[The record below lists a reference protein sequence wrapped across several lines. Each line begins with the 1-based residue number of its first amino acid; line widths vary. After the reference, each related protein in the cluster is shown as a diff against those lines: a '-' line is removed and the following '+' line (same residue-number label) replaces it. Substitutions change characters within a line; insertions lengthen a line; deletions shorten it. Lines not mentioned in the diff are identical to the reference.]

1 MSEQRVI
8 TAEDLHRMH
17 WISDPVVS
25 RQSGAICYISRTVSD
40 KHDGYHSHIRL
51 MDAKG
56 VRDIPFTAG
65 EQDTAPAWSPDGSQ
79 IAFLRK
85 QEHTRQ
91 VWLISAGGGEAR
103 VITNME
109 YGVSAF
115 QWSPDGKAL
124 LFKTETDIDKKHEP
138 HSEKNNQSEMPEAT
152 IVDRIKFKSDGVGL
166 WNGRRSHLFLLD
178 LLTKECIQLTSG
190 AFDVA
195 SFAWSADSCKIAY
208 TATKPSA
215 ECPDPDLRFSNDLFV
230 VDREGKESKQMTDGN
245 LSINSISYTPDGQFI
260 LMLADNRSHGF
271 ATLTKIYLIPANGGT
286 YRALYEDL
294 DHQLGYSCVSDM
306 RSGGVRAPLFSQDGR
321 YVYLQVTRNGSVHI
335 GRFALNGSEHQIILR
350 GEREIYQFDLAPDD
364 NIIFAAADSLQPGDL
379 FSYNRTNGEEKRL
392 THCNEELWAELSLSE
407 PEMFTFNTS
416 DDWPIQGWI
425 MKPID
430 FKEGSKVPA
439 ILEIHGGPQLMYGHT
454 FMHEFQLLA
463 AAGYA
468 VFYINPRGSQGYGQ
482 THVNTVRG
490 DYGGRDY
497 QDLMEAVD
505 YVTKTFPYIDE
516 TRIGVTGGSYG
527 GFMTNWIVGHTK
539 RFKAAVTQRSIS
551 NWISFH
557 GVSDIGYLFTHDQ
570 IWGNPWDDLE
580 KLWKHSPIAYVKN
593 VQTPLLILHG
603 EQDLRCPIEQAEQLF
618 VALKQL
624 GKVTRLV
631 RFPDADHNLSRSGHP
646 HLRISRL
653 KHIIGWFEE
662 HMEV

>member
-40 KHDGYHSHIRL
+40 KHDGYHSHIRM
-51 MDAKG
+51 MDANG

-138 HSEKNNQSEMPEAT
+138 HSEKNNHSEMPEAT

-505 YVTKTFPYIDE
+505 YVIKTFPYIDE

-646 HLRISRL
+646 YLRISRL